1 MLKDVL
7 KAARLSA
14 GLTQEQVAQK
24 VKVAKQTYLKW
35 ENGETE
41 PKATQIALLSTALNI
56 TPNEICFGKKNE
68 HCTFDEFVLKLA
80 RSGAPKDLITMVSWE
95 CIDDIENFFFMLE
108 SYMRVKDSDLEAMLA
123 VQDIEESLR

>member
-1 MLKDVL
+1 VL
-7 KAARLSA
+7 KEARLSE

-41 PKATQIALLSTALNI
+41 PKATQIALLSKALKI
-56 TPNEICFGKKNE
+56 TPNEICYGKKNE
-68 HCTFDEFVLKLA
+68 QCTFDEFVLKLA

-95 CIDDIENFFFMLE
+95 CIDDMDHFFFMLDT
-108 SYMRVKDSDLEAMLA
+108 YMRVKDADLEAMLT
-123 VQDIEESLR
+123 VRDIEESLR

>member
-1 MLKDVL
+1 MKDVL
-7 KAARLSA
+7 KEARLSE

-41 PKATQIALLSTALNI
+41 PKATQIALLSKALKI
-56 TPNEICFGKKNE
+56 TPNEICYGKKNE
-68 HCTFDEFVLKLA
+68 QCTFDEFVLKLA

-95 CIDDIENFFFMLE
+95 CIDDMDHFFFMLDT
-108 SYMRVKDSDLEAMLA
+108 YMRVKDADLEAMLT
-123 VQDIEESLR
+123 VRDIEESLR

>member
-1 MLKDVL
+1 MKDVL
-7 KAARLSA
+7 KEARLSE

-41 PKATQIALLSTALNI
+41 PKATQIALLSKALKI
-56 TPNEICFGKKNE
+56 TPNEICYGKKNE
-68 HCTFDEFVLKLA
+68 QCTFDEFVLKLA

-95 CIDDIENFFFMLE
+95 CIDDMDHFFFMLDN
-108 SYMRVKDSDLEAMLA
+108 YMRVKDADLEAMLT
-123 VQDIEESLR
+123 VRDIEESLR